1 MSITMAMKPKSP
13 RSNIIV
19 TMRTAREGHAAPR
32 RFRDAADSHR
42 DHLRSETHVA
52 GERAGASGHPLF
64 VCAVCQTEGGAMKWN
79 EMGAMHEHHS

>member
-1 MSITMAMKPKSP
+1 MSITMAMKLKSP

-19 TMRTAREGHAAPR
+19 TMRTVREGHATPR

-52 GERAGASGHPLF
+52 GGRVRARAGIPCLSALS
-64 VCAVCQTEGGAMKWN
+64 VRQKAVQ
-79 EMGAMHEHHS
+79 